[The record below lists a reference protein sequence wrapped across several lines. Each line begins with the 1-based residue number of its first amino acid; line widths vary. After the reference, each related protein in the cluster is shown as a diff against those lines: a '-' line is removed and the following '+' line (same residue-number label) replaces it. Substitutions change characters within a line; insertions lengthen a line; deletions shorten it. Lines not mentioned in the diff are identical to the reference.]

1 MWLTSDLD
9 KSLTPTQVALG
20 NFDGVHIGH
29 KQVIKPVLNDEKIY
43 GYGSVISFNPHPKEF
58 FTGQPR
64 KLLTPIEEKVQQL
77 KNLGVKQLILLPF
90 DRELARLSPE
100 DFVQKI
106 LVEKLKVQKI
116 SVGEDFCFGKQR
128 TGTAKYLQA
137 IAGEY
142 NIDVSIIPLQTL
154 EGERISSSHI
164 RQALQH
170 GNMEKANKLL
180 GRSYSLTGKVIYGN
194 KLGRTIGFP
203 TANLEIS
210 AHKFLPKM
218 GVYAVNVHIGNDRI
232 KSCPGVMNIGI
243 RPTIDGSNCT
253 IEVHL
258 FNWNDNLY
266 GETLTVSIEYFL
278 RSEQKFSSLDELKSQ
293 ISKDCEQAKRYL
305 GKKDALQVE

>member
-9 KSLTPTQVALG
+9 KSLTPTGVALG

-29 KQVIKPVLNDEKIY
+29 KQVVKPVLNDDQIY
-43 GYGSVISFNPHPKEF
+43 GTVISFNPHPKEF

-64 KLLTPIEEKVQQL
+64 QLLTPIEEKVQQL

-100 DFVQKI
+100 EFVQNI
-106 LVEKLKVQKI
+106 LVEKLQVQKI

-137 IAGEY
+137 IALKY
-142 NIDVSIIPLQTL
+142 DIDVSMIPLQTL

-164 RQALQH
+164 RQALQI

-180 GRSYSLTGKVIYGN
+180 GRSYTLTGQVIYGN

-210 AHKFLPKM
+210 PDKFLPKM
-218 GVYAVNVHIGNDRI
+218 GVYAVNVNMGNHQTN
-232 KSCPGVMNIGI
+232 SVPGVMNIGT
-243 RPTIDGSNCT
+243 RPTINGSNCT

-266 GETLTVSIEYFL
+266 GETLTVNIEKFL
-278 RSEQKFSSLDELKSQ
+278 RPEQKFSSLDELKSQ
-293 ISKDCEQAKRYL
+293 ISKDCEQAKIFL
-305 GKKDALQVE
+305 GTYF

>member
-9 KSLTPTQVALG
+9 KSLTPTGVALG

-29 KQVIKPVLNDEKIY
+29 KQVVKPVLLDEQI
-43 GYGSVISFNPHPKEF
+43 YGSVISFNPHPKEF

-64 KLLTPIEEKVQQL
+64 KLLTPIEEKAQQL

-106 LVEKLKVQKI
+106 LVEKLQVQKI

-137 IAGEY
+137 IASEY

-170 GNMEKANKLL
+170 GNMAKANKLL
-180 GRSYSLTGKVIYGN
+180 GRSYSLIGKVIYGN

-210 AHKFLPKM
+210 PDKFLPKM
-218 GVYAVNVHIGNDRI
+218 GVYAVNVNIGNDQI
-232 KSCPGVMNIGI
+232 KSLPGVMNIGN
-243 RPTIDGSNCT
+243 RPTINGSNCT

-266 GETLTVSIEYFL
+266 GETLTVNIEHFL
-278 RSEQKFSSLDELKSQ
+278 RPEQKFPSLDELKSQ
-293 ISKDCEQAKRYL
+293 ISKDCDQAKIFL
-305 GKKDALQVE
+305 GT